1 VHAWWN
7 GARIMTD
14 DDARVDQVMQI
25 NNHIGAWSQAADVDR
40 DLARRWDRLHWL
52 RVAILVV
59 LFVLLVIGVR
69 PVTSA

>member
-1 VHAWWN
+1 VA
-7 GARIMTD
+7 AVLMALVVLLT
-14 DDARVDQVMQI
+14 VTMLVPI

-69 PVTSA
+69 PVTSV